1 MAGLRGYHSVLVS
14 IFVFIVLTLIL
25 CSKNVKLFVKKQR
38 AVGVLSAPRRE
49 GRGNGSRIDIHLVST
64 IYISPPPQTSD
75 TAATAQYQQ
84 RRKEHITCL
93 HRNLK
98 HPLVRKYYLF
108 TDKDDAKIKDY
119 LQLDQAPERAKIVHM
134 PFKGLRETTYK
145 IVFKYIT
152 ENLKKRLVVFMGS
165 DNYLGEGFEK
175 VDVGYLK
182 RKQVVYVLTRS
193 GRQEAECLMTGN
205 CRQRYLFSHD
215 AYIMVPTFTLN
226 AASLDW
232 FAFPQH
238 QWGAENIVIYIL
250 RRVLRLRV
258 LNPCRILKVYHYHC
272 SGYRP
277 QNRTRLTSDS
287 RSRWFRKHDGAPFS
301 GLYA

>member
-1 MAGLRGYHSVLVS
+1 MTYKCLNSLIFFTTIKALKATYMVLMFTRSYNGKACKPSPGGKEIFTRKKISNIVQLDAMAGLRGYHSVLVS

-108 TDKDDAKIKDY
+108 TDKDDAKIK
-119 LQLDQAPERAKIVHM
+119 
-134 PFKGLRETTYK
+134 GLPPTWPSPRE
-145 IVFKYIT
+145 
-152 ENLKKRLVVFMGS
+152 S
-165 DNYLGEGFEK
+165 
-175 VDVGYLK
+175 
-182 RKQVVYVLTRS
+182 
-193 GRQEAECLMTGN
+193 
-205 CRQRYLFSHD
+205 
-215 AYIMVPTFTLN
+215 
-226 AASLDW
+226 
-232 FAFPQH
+232 
-238 QWGAENIVIYIL
+238 
-250 RRVLRLRV
+250 
-258 LNPCRILKVYHYHC
+258 
-272 SGYRP
+272 
-277 QNRTRLTSDS
+277 
-287 RSRWFRKHDGAPFS
+287 
-301 GLYA
+301 